1 MRNLRVRVPQQEGAD
16 PEREMS
22 YDIAQQVFEVRTA
35 LGLTQGELAER
46 SGTKQPAVSG
56 VESAKKLPTL
66 GLLLRIAAA
75 LDRRLVIRF
84 ERIRDSE

>member
-1 MRNLRVRVPQQEGAD
+1 MAGVAVRYGRD
-16 PEREMS
+16 PS
-22 YDIAQQVFEVRTA
+22 GW
-35 LGLTQGELAER
+35 LER

-56 VESAKKLPTL
+56 IESAKKLPTL

-84 ERIRDSE
+84 EKIKDSE

>member
-1 MRNLRVRVPQQEGAD
+1 MPQQEGAD

-46 SGTKQPAVSG
+46 SGTKQPAISG

-84 ERIRDSE
+84 ERIKDSE